1 MPKLVAIG
9 DSLTQGVMN
18 GAISRTELSYPALIA
33 RAMGLTVWRP
43 DIPDIDENPGHQND
57 FRVPYLPGEGIPLNI
72 EALLQYIEREFDAN
86 IEGLEEWVGQFLRHL
101 ANYMDELED
110 FYENG
115 EGAQASSYSGIYH
128 NLAVPGFRVLDS
140 FRVDSEYCRAQI
152 QDVGFFLRLLN
163 RNDILNPFPSEPL
176 YRIAQRVLNPRL
188 DRDRMRW
195 TQITNLRQIT
205 ETEGKIE
212 NLILFL
218 GANDCLGTVVH
229 LDVKDMARERGIPAS
244 DPEERRKNYNLTSPE
259 TFQENYEEMV
269 SQISD
274 AISPDTKVFVGNV
287 PHVTIPPIT
296 RGIPA
301 DERHPTNPRYFHHYG
316 AFYAHPQRTDWS
328 YRPLTGN
335 QVIAI
340 DRRIDRFNVIIQ
352 QTLDRVP
359 ENGIWRIVDICRS
372 LDDLAVKRN
381 GAEGRER
388 ELLENFFN
396 RLDISDHPL
405 LEEAPIPSTLR
416 LETDGE
422 QRIQGGLFS
431 LDCIH
436 PTTVGYGLIAEDFL
450 HAMRAPEFRDQ
461 EPERNNW
468 RLDWDDI
475 ISEDSLIRH
484 PPRLWD
490 DIIRIAEYRRTLW
503 NTLLFRVWPIIGHVF

>member
-18 GAISRTELSYPALIA
+18 GALSKTLISYPALIA
-33 RAMGLTVWRP
+33 RAMGLAVWRP
-43 DIPDIDENPGHQND
+43 DIDKDPGTQND
-57 FRVPYLPGEGIPLNI
+57 FRVPYLPGDGIPLNI
-72 EALLQYIEREFDAN
+72 EALLQYIERKFDGN
-86 IEGLEEWVGQFLRHL
+86 IEGLEEWVIHFLRHL
-101 ANYMDELED
+101 ENYMDVIED
-110 FYENG
+110 FYEK
-115 EGAQASSYSGIYH
+115 EEEAQASSYSGIYH

-140 FRVDSEYCRAQI
+140 FSVDSEYCQNQI
-152 QDVGFFLRLLN
+152 QDVGSLLRLLN
-163 RNDILNPFPSEPL
+163 RNDLLNPLPSKPL
-176 YRIAQRVLNPRL
+176 YRIARRVLNPCL
-188 DRDRMRW
+188 DRNRMRW
-195 TQITNLRQIT
+195 TQITNLGQIT
-205 ETEGKIE
+205 KTEGKIE

-229 LDVKDMARERGIPAS
+229 LDLKDMARESQTPTS
-244 DPEERRKNYNLTSPE
+244 DPEERRKNYNLTSPKI
-259 TFQENYEEMV
+259 FQANYEKMV
-269 SQISD
+269 NQVSD

-301 DERHPTNPRYFHHYG
+301 DERHPTDPRYFHHYG

-328 YRPLTGN
+328 YRPLTGD
-335 QVIAI
+335 QVIEI
-340 DRRIDRFNVIIQ
+340 DQRIDCFNTIIQ
-352 QTLDRVP
+352 KTIDRVP
-359 ENGIWRIVDICRS
+359 ENGIWRVVDICSS

-388 ELLENFFN
+388 ELLRNFFQS
-396 RLDISDHPL
+396 LDIQDHRL
-405 LEEAPIPSTLR
+405 LKEVPIPSTLR
-416 LETDGE
+416 LETDGT

-450 HAMRAPEFRDQ
+450 HAMRAPEFCNK

-468 RLDWDDI
+468 RLDWDYI
-475 ISEDSLIRH
+475 LSQDSLIRC

-490 DIIRIAEYRRTLW
+490 DIIRIAEDQRTLW
-503 NTLLFRVWPIIGHVF
+503 NTLLFRLWPIIRHVF